1 MLKKKTKLEQCY
13 RCKKPKDILR
23 LIMFYGK
30 KVFECKDCKRNHKPT
45 NIGILESYWLPSNEI
60 H

>member
-1 MLKKKTKLEQCY
+1 MSKQKIKLEQCY
-13 RCKKPKDILR
+13 RCKEQKDTLK

-30 KVFECKDCKRNHKPT
+30 KNFECQDCKRNFKRT
-45 NIGILESYWLPSNEI
+45 NIGKLESYWLPSNEI

>member
-1 MLKKKTKLEQCY
+1 MKLEQCY
-13 RCKKPKDILR
+13 RCKKPKDTLR

-30 KVFECKDCKRNHKPT
+30 KVFECKDCKRNFKRT

>member
-1 MLKKKTKLEQCY
+1 MKLEQCY
-13 RCKKPKDILR
+13 RCKKQKDTLR

-30 KVFECKDCKRNHKPT
+30 KVFECKDCKRNLKPT
-45 NIGILESYWLPSNEI
+45 NIGKLESYWLPSNEI

>member
-1 MLKKKTKLEQCY
+1 MDKKKIVLEKCY
-13 RCKKPKDILR
+13 KCQKQKNTLR

-30 KVFECKDCKRNHKPT
+30 KTYICKDCKVLKTYNHGS
-45 NIGILESYWLPSNEI
+45 IESYWLPSNEI